1 MSSAIR
7 SRRLILLGS
16 TGSIGVNTLAVVEH
30 LAACG
35 FVRFEIVG
43 LAAGNRAETLLE
55 QARRFD
61 VKHVAIAAAE
71 HAGSLSGIEH
81 VYSGP
86 DSALRLI
93 EAVARPGDLVVGA
106 MVGSAGVPPTIAAIQ
121 RGCDI
126 ALANKETLVAA
137 GALVMPLVRK
147 HGVNMIPVDS
157 EHSAIFQC
165 LEGAGIR
172 DAPCAMRGGG
182 ADGELLNPPSLI
194 PQGSCLNPSSLI
206 PHPSSLS
213 QVKRLVIT
221 ASGGPFRTWS
231 QQQIDEATVADAL
244 NHPTWNMGPKVTID
258 SASLMNKAAE
268 VIEAHWLFDMPASK
282 IDAIVHPQ
290 SLIHS
295 FVEFVDGSVIAQLGP
310 PDMKTPIQ
318 YALTWP
324 DRADGCSATV
334 DWASLSRMDFEPI
347 DHERFGALRLAYRV
361 IEAGGTS
368 GAIFNAANEAA
379 VAAFLDEK
387 IGFTQISDLVR
398 SALDAIEPMPVTSMD
413 DVIRADAAAR
423 EFVVSRINAITSRDR
438 KGAVEPPMR
447 TSAS

>member
-1 MSSAIR
+1 MNSSGP
-7 SRRLILLGS
+7 RRLILLGS

-35 FVRFEIVG
+35 FGRFQVAG
-43 LAAGNRAETLLE
+43 LAAGNRAQILLQ
-55 QARRFD
+55 QAQQFG
-61 VKHVAIAAAE
+61 VQHVAIAATE
-71 HAGSLSGIEH
+71 HANVLREIPN
-81 VYSGP
+81 VYTGP
-86 DSALRLI
+86 DAALQLI
-93 EAVARPGDLVVGA
+93 QAIARPGDLVVGA

-121 RGCDI
+121 HGCDI

-137 GALVMPLVRK
+137 GELVMPLVRK
-147 HGVNMIPVDS
+147 HQVNMIPVDS

-165 LEGAGIR
+165 LAEMGAIPCTMRQSCDGD
-172 DAPCAMRGGG
+172 DAKESGKPASMATDAHSTLAR
-182 ADGELLNPPSLI
+182 I
-194 PQGSCLNPSSLI
+194 
-206 PHPSSLS
+206 
-213 QVKRLVIT
+213 KRLVIT
-221 ASGGPFRTWS
+221 ASGGPFRTWT
-231 QQQIDEATVADAL
+231 QQQIQQASVADAL

-290 SLIHS
+290 SIIHS
-295 FVEFVDGSVIAQLGP
+295 FVEFIDGSVIAQLGP

-324 DRADGCSATV
+324 RRAEGCSNAM
-334 DWASLSRMDFEPI
+334 DWANLARMDFEPV
-347 DHERFGALRLAYRV
+347 DHERFGALKLAYRV

-387 IGFTQISDLVR
+387 ISFTHITQLVR
-398 SALDAIEPMPVTSMD
+398 SALDAIPHQPVTSMD
-413 DVIRADAAAR
+413 DVMNADLAAR
-423 EFVVSRINAITSRDR
+423 EFVADRILTPAT
-438 KGAVEPPMR
+438 
-447 TSAS
+447 